1 MSVHVLAIWLV
12 SYSQPFALFIST
24 WQYLKSGLIHED
36 SVPLTDTLRSFVLS
50 RIIEL
55 FFLILVRPEWSKWMD
70 HKCTIRSEI
79 FYLFRNG
86 LTDVLLMSGA
96 LTVRNF
102 LGVDLENK
110 RADISRLLLAVSW
123 RYLRAGFLLN
133 SRPWEP
139 IKKAIKIKHLR
150 NKNSNMDNLKD
161 NTWENVNSPIFF
173 TWSLCSLGCG
183 FLLGDA

>member
-1 MSVHVLAIWLV
+1 M
-12 SYSQPFALFIST
+12 
-24 WQYLKSGLIHED
+24 
-36 SVPLTDTLRSFVLS
+36 LS

-55 FFLILVRPEWSKWMD
+55 FSLILVRPEWSKWMD

-102 LGVDLENK
+102 LGMDLENK
-110 RADISRLLLAVSW
+110 RADMSRLLLAVSW

-183 FLLGDA
+183 LGMLCDCLLEVSEHLVLVTVWHYSFSTVSHSWVVTSLQWVAFFSVNSSF

>member
-1 MSVHVLAIWLV
+1 
-12 SYSQPFALFIST
+12 
-24 WQYLKSGLIHED
+24 
-36 SVPLTDTLRSFVLS
+36 
-50 RIIEL
+50 
-55 FFLILVRPEWSKWMD
+55 MD

-102 LGVDLENK
+102 LGMDLENK
-110 RADISRLLLAVSW
+110 RADTSRLLLAVSW

-133 SRPWEP
+133 SCPWEP

-161 NTWENVNSPIFF
+161 NTWENVNSPIFL

-183 FLLGDA
+183 FLLGDASRLPAGSLRALGLCHCLALFLLNGLALLGGHIATMGCILFRKQLILK